1 MIRGLTTAASGM
13 LADERLQQMLANNLA
28 NLETPGFKASDGALL
43 AFPEQLLMRLHY
55 GDATGPVIGK
65 AGTGVVFQEGVPRF
79 SEGSV
84 TATGRALDVAIL
96 DTTPAGTY
104 AAVQTTGA
112 AATPA
117 GQTGAG
123 AGQAGTGATG
133 VAAGQTGAGQPVAIA
148 SVLGPVAVGPGG
160 RLTAGGLPLA
170 VLDAAGQAIPGIYAV
185 RNPAYQ
191 GSGLVAADGKPDY
204 DAAGQPSYLFADA
217 NGRIVGRP
225 GDAAWQGAALRIGS
239 DVDMG
244 DHSFFAVAYSSSEVP
259 AGVALT
265 RDGHLSLNSRNE
277 LVDAAGHP
285 ILPVGPNGLPLPQAR
300 IVVNPAYQG
309 HDLFAQNGDPVYD
322 QHGQPSYRVVGPGG
336 QAVPGA
342 RLGLV
347 DADVTRLV
355 PLGETEFM
363 VGGTLNP
370 QQVVAALRPGT
381 GRLAPGKLEQSNVDP
396 AATMTRML
404 AVIAQYQA
412 NQEVIRAEDETLA
425 KAVQDVGHVN
435 A

>member
-1 MIRGLTTAASGM
+1 
-13 LADERLQQMLANNLA
+13 
-28 NLETPGFKASDGALL
+28 
-43 AFPEQLLMRLHY
+43 
-55 GDATGPVIGK
+55 
-65 AGTGVVFQEGVPRF
+65 
-79 SEGSV
+79 
-84 TATGRALDVAIL
+84 
-96 DTTPAGTY
+96 
-104 AAVQTTGA
+104 
-112 AATPA
+112 
-117 GQTGAG
+117 GAG

-133 VAAGQTGAGQPVAIA
+133 AVAQGGLTVA
-148 SVLGPVAVGPGG
+148 SVLGPIAVGPGG

-191 GSGLVAADGKPDY
+191 GSGLLAADGKPDY

-265 RDGHLSLNSRNE
+265 RDGHLSLNSQNE

-300 IVVNPAYQG
+300 IVINPAYQG
-309 HDLFAQNGDPVYD
+309 HDLFAPNGDPVYD

-336 QAVPGA
+336 QVVPGA

-381 GRLAPGKLEQSNVDP
+381 GQLAPGKLEQSNVDP